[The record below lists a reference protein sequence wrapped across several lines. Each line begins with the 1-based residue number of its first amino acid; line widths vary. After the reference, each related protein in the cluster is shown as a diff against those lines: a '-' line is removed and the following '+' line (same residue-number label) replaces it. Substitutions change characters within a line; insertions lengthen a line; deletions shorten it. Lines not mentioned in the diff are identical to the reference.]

1 MGLVYVEGF
10 KLKHRQEIVSYWL
23 RGLVLF
29 MVVKFSLKFDFMKD
43 LEDGTEPYLKILVAV
58 EASTE
63 TRDWVH
69 FCLTKERYQFD
80 LKMKLFF
87 RNVMLHQFLILYC
100 SIDCTHFHSSIPKVK

>member
-1 MGLVYVEGF
+1 MGLVYIVGF
-10 KLKHRQEIVSYWL
+10 KLKHRQKIVSYWL

-43 LEDGTEPYLKILVAV
+43 LEDVTKPYLRILVTV
-58 EASTE
+58 EARTG
-63 TRDWVH
+63 TRDWVL

-87 RNVMLHQFLILYC
+87 LNVMLHPCLILYC
-100 SIDCTHFHSSIPKVK
+100 SIDCTHFHSSIPKGK